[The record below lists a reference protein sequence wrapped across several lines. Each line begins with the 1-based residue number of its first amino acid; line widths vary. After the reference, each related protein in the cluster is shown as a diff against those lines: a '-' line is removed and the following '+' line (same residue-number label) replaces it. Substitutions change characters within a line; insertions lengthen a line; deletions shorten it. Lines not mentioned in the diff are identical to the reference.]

1 MAVLDLLAPDQ
12 RAVVGLVLQQGRS
25 YQEIADLL
33 GISRSAVR
41 ARAHAGLATLAPRD
55 AEVPAD
61 EAAQIADFLLGQQDA
76 EGARGTRELIAES
89 SDARAWATGV
99 GERLREIAPD
109 RVPDVTATEDAPPP
123 RPRPRSTRD
132 AAPAAAV
139 PAATGS
145 APPRSSRLGG
155 ILLIAGATLVVAV
168 VLVFVVLGGGDD
180 KKDSGTAAQPSATPT
195 ATATPR
201 VVAQVPLEGVGSA
214 SKAKGAMTVFLL
226 GQQLGFQ
233 IEGQNVPANKS
244 NDRYAVW
251 FTGPGGKA
259 DLIGVARDPVGS
271 DGALGVSGPP
281 TDSAQQF
288 PQQLANHRQVVISRE
303 TKAGAKQPG
312 PIIMRGKLPTSS
324 N

>member
-61 EAAQIADFLLGQQDA
+61 EAAQLSDFLLGQQD
-76 EGARGTRELIAES
+76 EGRARETRELIAES

-99 GERLREIAPD
+99 GDRLREIAPD
-109 RVPDVTATEDAPPP
+109 RVPDLAASADAP
-123 RPRPRSTRD
+123 RPRPRSARET
-132 AAPAAAV
+132 APAAAGAA

-145 APPRSSRLGG
+145 APPRSSKLGG
-155 ILLIAGATLVVAV
+155 ILLIAGATIVVVAV
-168 VLVFVVLGGGDD
+168 LLFVVLSGGDD
-180 KKDSGTAAQPSATPT
+180 NKGSQASATATTTPT

-201 VVAQVPLEGVGSA
+201 VVGQVPLNGVGSA
-214 SKAKGAMTVFLL
+214 SKAKGTMTLFLL

-233 IEGQNVPANKS
+233 IEGQDVPPNKS
-244 NDRYAVW
+244 TDRYAVW

-281 TDSAQQF
+281 TDSAQTF

-312 PIIMRGKLPTSS
+312 PIIMRGKLPSSS

>member
-1 MAVLDLLAPDQ
+1 MPLLDLLAPDQ

-61 EAAQIADFLLGQQDA
+61 EAAQIADLLLGQQDA
-76 EGARGTRELIAES
+76 ERARATRELIAES

-99 GERLREIAPD
+99 GERLRELAPD
-109 RVPDVTATEDAPPP
+109 RVPDLAASEDAP
-123 RPRPRSTRD
+123 RPRPRSARE
-132 AAPAAAV
+132 AAPAAGRPG

-145 APPRSSRLGG
+145 APPRSSKLGG
-155 ILLIAGATLVVAV
+155 ILLIAGAAIVVAA
-168 VLVFVVLGGGDD
+168 VLIFVVLGGGDD
-180 KKDSGTAAQPSATPT
+180 KKDSGTAAQPSVTPT

-201 VVAQVPLEGVGSA
+201 VVGQIALTGVGSA
-214 SKAKGAMTVFLL
+214 SKAKGTLTLFLL

-233 IEGQNVPANKS
+233 IEGQDVPANKS
-244 NDRYAVW
+244 TDRYAVW
-251 FTGPGGKA
+251 FTGPGSKA

-281 TDSAQQF
+281 TDNAQRF
-288 PQQLANHRQVVISRE
+288 PQQLANHRQVVVSRE
-303 TKAGAKQPG
+303 TKAGARQPG
-312 PIIMRGKLPTSS
+312 PIVLRGKLPSGSS
-324 N
+324 